1 MYTALVQQFK
11 DAQAKAAAAYLEV
24 CAAESAAFPKDSDYP
39 YRAASVRSE
48 YSTERELSDFCT
60 RLTHVMVGE
69 AVRRF
74 SPPGGRLEIKDEH
87 ELANASIDIS
97 GALRAGKCPDFDAF
111 WAHLERTFSGDAGK
125 RIGLVQAAKL
135 VIDGFGLRQESEIKR
150 TSSAIVLDA
159 RIWSEPVF
167 RSSARKATYHS
178 STTAAGL
185 IRGLAAFA
193 SNAGFDPLS
202 AQLTRGHLVDY
213 HFNTREK
220 VSLDGLDIVM
230 FNEKWQFKFAHQVG
244 DALSL
249 FVSEYGSE
257 HLANRQRY

>member
-11 DAQAKAAAAYLEV
+11 DAQTKAAAAYLEV
-24 CAAESAAFPKDSDYP
+24 CAAEVAAFPKDSEYP

-48 YSTERELSDFCT
+48 YATDRELREFCS
-60 RLTHVMVGE
+60 RLAHVMVGE
-69 AVRRF
+69 AIRRF
-74 SPPGGRLEIKDEH
+74 SPPGGRLEIKDEQ

-97 GALRAGKCPDFDAF
+97 GALNAGKCPDFDAF

-135 VIDGFGLRQESEIKR
+135 VIDGFGLRPESEIKR

-167 RSSARKATYHS
+167 RSSERKPTYHS
-178 STTAAGL
+178 STTAVGL
-185 IRGLAAFA
+185 FRGLAAFA
-193 SNAGFDPLS
+193 SNAGFAPLS
-202 AQLTRGHLVDY
+202 TQLANGRLADY
-213 HFNTREK
+213 HFTTREK

-249 FVSEYGSE
+249 FISEYGAE
-257 HLANRQRY
+257 HLANRNRY

>member
-11 DAQAKAAAAYLEV
+11 DAQTKAAAAYLEV

-48 YSTERELSDFCT
+48 YSTERELLDFCA
-60 RLTHVMVGE
+60 RLAHVMVGE

-74 SPPGGRLEIKDEH
+74 SPPGGRLEIRDEQ

-97 GALRAGKCPDFDAF
+97 GALKAGKCPDFDAF

-135 VIDGFGLRQESEIKR
+135 VIDGFGLRPESEIKR

-159 RIWSEPVF
+159 RVWSEPVF

-178 STTAAGL
+178 SSTVAGL

-193 SNAGFDPLS
+193 SNAGFDFLS
-202 AQLTRGHLVDY
+202 AQLMRGQLVDY
-213 HFNTREK
+213 QFTTREK

-249 FVSEYGSE
+249 FISEYGAE
-257 HLANRQRY
+257 HLANRHRY